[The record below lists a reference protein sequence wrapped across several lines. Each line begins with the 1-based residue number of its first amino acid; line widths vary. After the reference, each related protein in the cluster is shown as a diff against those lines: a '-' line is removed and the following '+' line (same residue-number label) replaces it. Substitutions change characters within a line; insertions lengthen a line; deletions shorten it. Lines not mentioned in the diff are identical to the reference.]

1 MSKHINWTTKID
13 TIKEAIATS
22 SSFSEVCRKLG
33 RKPVGGSLTHV
44 KHFCNLHGIDYSHM
58 TGQGHNKGKPSNQR
72 KSADSILTYNN
83 LEGTSYRVKHSK
95 LKRALLEKNI
105 PYKCNVCGASTWNGQ
120 ELPLEIDHIN
130 SKYWDNRLE
139 NLQFI
144 CPNCHT
150 IKTIHAPVVE

>member
-13 TIKEAIATS
+13 TIKEAVATS

-83 LEGTSYRVKHSK
+83 LEGTLGSHPAQPFEIRLPGK
-95 LKRALLEKNI
+95 L
-105 PYKCNVCGASTWNGQ
+105 YC
-120 ELPLEIDHIN
+120 
-130 SKYWDNRLE
+130 
-139 NLQFI
+139 I
-144 CPNCHT
+144 CPVCL
-150 IKTIHAPVVE
+150 